1 LPGRTDNHIKN
12 HWYSFMR
19 RNVRRLNR
27 EVNDGQVNH
36 QHIGALQPVDP
47 PKNRSRKAANLA
59 ELQRYFKAAAEA
71 AAEVIHETPQESAT
85 GSNKNITGL
94 ADSGFDKTC
103 SPRYLSV
110 VHCSHCN
117 FSQMVAV
124 SLASGNVNFRDKFRE
139 KLVASGGVACK
150 IKGHV
155 RCTVSDPQL
164 EPKLKKRSV
173 LLKDTKCSASQDG
186 LRHDRASRWKRT
198 ELSVTIDQ
206 EDNFGMTSND
216 SFQNSS
222 SCARRQDNKVKWLCE
237 SLERYVETTLAAHK

>member
-1 LPGRTDNHIKN
+1 
-12 HWYSFMR
+12 MR

-155 RCTVSDPQL
+155 RCT
-164 EPKLKKRSV
+164 
-173 LLKDTKCSASQDG
+173 A
-186 LRHDRASRWKRT
+186 
-198 ELSVTIDQ
+198 
-206 EDNFGMTSND
+206 
-216 SFQNSS
+216 
-222 SCARRQDNKVKWLCE
+222 
-237 SLERYVETTLAAHK
+237 